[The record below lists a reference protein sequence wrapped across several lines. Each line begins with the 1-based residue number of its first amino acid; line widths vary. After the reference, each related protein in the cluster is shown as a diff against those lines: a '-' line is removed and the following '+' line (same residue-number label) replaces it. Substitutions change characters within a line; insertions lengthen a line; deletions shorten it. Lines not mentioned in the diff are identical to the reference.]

1 MENLATDL
9 FSVLRFLLP
18 GFFAAWVFFGLSA
31 YEKPSQFE
39 RVIQALI
46 FTLAVQFFVSIY
58 AIIYFKE
65 STDLSLNST
74 LPLYTETVVSV
85 ISATFVGLLFAL
97 FANKDWLHSI
107 LRYFKITKQTSY
119 PSEWFGAFNKRNS
132 YIVLHLKDERRLYGW
147 PQEWPQSPDKGHFYM
162 ALASWLANEGDET
175 YLPSVQVDGILI
187 NIHDVQFVEFMKE
200 ELDG

>member
-46 FTLAVQFFVSIY
+46 FTLAVQFFVSLY
-58 AIIYFKE
+58 AILYFKE
-65 STDLSLNST
+65 NADLSLNPT
-74 LPLYTETVVSV
+74 LPLYTETIISV
-85 ISATFVGLLFAL
+85 ISAVFVGLVFAL
-97 FANKDWLHSI
+97 FANKDWLHGA
-107 LRYFKITKQTSY
+107 LRYCKITKQTSY

-147 PQEWPQSPDKGHFYM
+147 PQEWPQSPEKGHFYM
-162 ALASWLANEGDET
+162 ALASWLVNNEDET
-175 YLPSVQVDGILI
+175 YLPSMQVDGILI
-187 NIHDVQFVEFMKE
+187 NIDDVQFVEFMKE
-200 ELDG
+200 EENG

>member
-1 MENLATDL
+1 MENLASDL

-18 GFFAAWVFFGLSA
+18 GFFAAWIFFGLSA

-46 FTLAVQFFVSIY
+46 FTLAVQFFVSLF
-58 AIIYFKE
+58 AVAYFRNTNDI
-65 STDLSLNST
+65 SLSPK
-74 LPLYTETVVSV
+74 LPIYTETIVSV
-85 ISATFVGLLFAL
+85 ICATLVGLSFAL
-97 FANKDWLHSI
+97 FANKDWLHLL
-107 LRYFKITKQTSY
+107 LRKIGITKQTSY

-147 PQEWPQSPDKGHFYM
+147 PQEWPQSPEKGHFYM

-187 NIHDVQFVEFMKE
+187 SIHDVQFVEFMKE
-200 ELDG
+200 E

>member
-1 MENLATDL
+1 MENLAADL

-46 FTLAVQFFVSIY
+46 FTLAVQFFVSLY
-58 AIIYFKE
+58 AIIYFKK
-65 STDLSLNST
+65 DANLNPI
-74 LPLYTETVVSV
+74 LPLYTETIISV
-85 ISATFVGLLFAL
+85 ICATFVGLFFAL
-97 FANKDWLHSI
+97 LANKDWLHGV

-162 ALASWLANEGDET
+162 ALASWLVNDGDET

-187 NIHDVQFVEFMKE
+187 SIHDVQFVEFMKE
-200 ELDG
+200 E